1 MKKKH
6 IRNRLFKVISDFS
19 EAQRENP
26 LQGLEQWDYE
36 PADMRKYGLNEQG
49 ESPPQGLEQWEY
61 EPDSHDKREH
71 PRKDVPVYGIF
82 ETEFLKFR
90 ASAKNISAG
99 GVLID
104 PKINLSLNQLINIET
119 DLPLNEYMF
128 MTFFHRNF
136 YMPIRANGKVVRV
149 GSDGVGIQFNEA
161 VPIMSSL

>member
-6 IRNRLFKVISDFS
+6 IRNRLFKIISDFS
-19 EAQRENP
+19 EAQRESP

-36 PADMRKYGLNEQG
+36 PADMRKYGLIEQRQ
-49 ESPPQGLEQWEY
+49 SPLQGLEQWEY

-71 PRKDVPVYGIF
+71 PRKEVPVYGIF
-82 ETEFLKFR
+82 ETIDSTVR
-90 ASAKNISAG
+90 ASTKNVSVG
-99 GVLID
+99 GVLIN
-104 PKINLSLNQLINIET
+104 PET
-119 DLPLNEYMF
+119 DLPLHEHMF
-128 MTFFHRNF
+128 MTFFHRKF